1 MTQCTDL
8 PNTGLSGLL
17 DKLCADQPIWFH
29 TTTNFGYPLVHV
41 LDHEG
46 KELARWINSTEQWEI
61 RANSPERWYP
71 LPEMA
76 TELTVGVARTKILLG
91 ASAFG
96 CYRAD

>member
-1 MTQCTDL
+1 MTQSTDL
-8 PNTGLSGLL
+8 SNTGLSGLWDEL
-17 DKLCADQPIWFH
+17 SDEQRIWFH
-29 TTTNFGYPLVHV
+29 TTTNFGYPLFHV

-76 TELTVGVARTKILLG
+76 TEITVGETRTIILLG
-91 ASAFG
+91 ISVFR
-96 CYRAD
+96 YFRAD